1 MRSEQPHVVDG
12 KGEPPAAPHGM
23 SATDLLAELPY
34 PDRPDNHFKV
44 DPAKW
49 DYYSMDIHR
58 MAQDN
63 AQASDYATSVI
74 NDNIAPDGT
83 ELSPMRIAE
92 CRLTLAFVA
101 EPRPRESRAGLHLA
115 IERLFARRA

>member
-1 MRSEQPHVVDG
+1 MLESGRH
-12 KGEPPAAPHGM
+12 
-23 SATDLLAELPY
+23 LLAELPY

-49 DYYSMDIHR
+49 DYYAMDVHR
-58 MAQDN
+58 MAQDD
-63 AQASDYATSVI
+63 AQASEYAVSVI
-74 NDNIAPDGT
+74 SDNIGPDGT

-101 EPRPRESRAGLHLA
+101 GRDGDLEQAVGLGVG
-115 IERLFARRA
+115 